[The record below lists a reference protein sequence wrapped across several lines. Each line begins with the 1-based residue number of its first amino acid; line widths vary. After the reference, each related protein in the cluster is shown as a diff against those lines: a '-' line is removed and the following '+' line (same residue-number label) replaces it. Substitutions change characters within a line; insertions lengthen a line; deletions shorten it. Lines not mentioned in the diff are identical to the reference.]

1 MKRSLFLSIILG
13 LCLVAYIPQAMAQKQ
28 SRVEKLLRYLNN
40 NDADKWQKNREKVDE
55 DTQDYYAEELA
66 LLDVLNELWNKQN
79 EQAAT
84 SYFGCYEKAEESSF
98 PNICGE
104 EKISLDDLR
113 NKANQSIINL
123 LEASK
128 NKVPFSRALMDSI
141 HSTEYPVDSAMLER
155 IQDIREMALLEEML
169 QTPTSG
175 IYQIYLKEYPNGKF
189 IPQINAA
196 ENKRLYQL
204 VKNDPTAENF
214 KAFFENADMQK
225 FFKDKNSRPYL
236 TQVSNLY
243 DDFLFQRI
251 DSLRKGGNATAIR
264 KIIDDYKKTPYLTP
278 TARTHLDDL
287 EYMSEKADFEL
298 LKPAIVNSESLS
310 LLKDFLSTHKY
321 KEFRDQ
327 ANALRNPFIVQAIV
341 STPNSVKYYNLGRL
355 MKCCEND
362 STGNISTTYSYNDKG
377 QLVSILSLTEK
388 NGKPSNQ
395 VQTNMLYDPQ
405 GHCIFEVKTNPKT
418 KTDFYRRMRKIGVD
432 GSIESDSVRYTNGK
446 LAVSTYNKQGLLT
459 ETKEFDKNGELQAY
473 TVNKYDDKGRLIE
486 SQHQNLLFVNSP
498 DQVLSQKE
506 LYEYDK
512 YGYLTRIVYQR
523 ISGNNQK
530 TSGYLTCIYDEY
542 GNRIDGNSYYEYD
555 NTGQWIC
562 RTNRDNPKETER
574 IQYIYK

>member
-13 LCLVAYIPQAMAQKQ
+13 LCLVACIPQAMAQKQ

-169 QTPTSG
+169 QTPTPG